1 MTHCTFQAPDTLHS
15 SQPLLGFA
23 LCFLT
28 RFSTPLTLSHVKLK
42 IVFQNKKN
50 FYLSFYS
57 VCLCLHVFRMMDKD

>member
-15 SQPLLGFA
+15 SQPLLEFA

-42 IVFQNKKN
+42 IVFHNKKKISTSP
-50 FYLSFYS
+50 FILC
-57 VCLCLHVFRMMDKD
+57 VCVYMFLE